1 VIGLGRYGLRLAR
14 RLSAEGLRV
23 LGVDCDPDLV
33 RRLSADE
40 GLPVRFGDGHDP
52 AFLDSL
58 PSSALAWTISTLPD
72 LESNRMLLYALAE
85 RRFSGE
91 IAIVARDEAQGTR
104 LWQIGAPV
112 ILYPFRD
119 AVDFAA
125 ENILTI
131 MRRQGILASTPGTSD
146 AA

>member
-1 VIGLGRYGLRLAR
+1 LT
-14 RLSAEGLRV
+14 
-23 LGVDCDPDLV
+23 
-33 RRLSADE
+33 
-40 GLPVRFGDGHDP
+40 VRFGDGHDP

-58 PSSALAWTISTLPD
+58 PMDGLSWAISTLPD
-72 LESNRMLLYALAE
+72 LDSNRVLLYALAE

-91 IAIVARDEAQGTR
+91 IAIVARDDAQGAQ

-125 ENILTI
+125 DNIMSI
-131 MRRQGILASTPGTSD
+131 IRRRSQAF
-146 AA
+146 